1 MDRETAIEI
10 VSNVRTAYIN
20 GGYYDTAEA
29 LQWAL
34 TDMKDALRREKGAE
48 DADK

>member
-1 MDRETAIEI
+1 MNRATAVEI
-10 VSNVRTAYIN
+10 VGDVRTAYIN

-29 LQWAL
+29 LQVAL

>member
-20 GGYYDTAEA
+20 DGYYDTAEA
-29 LQWAL
+29 LQKAL
-34 TDMKDALRREKGAE
+34 TDMREAQKREGDGNHA
-48 DADK
+48 